1 MKISP
6 QKIWKNQIVP
16 LWPCLKGSLAKVY
29 KPCIRPN
36 CRMCQ
41 QGQKHP
47 AWMFSYSQDG
57 KRRCLYVPLA
67 MVKTMERALKNGR
80 RLEKLLFRIGPAL
93 LQAHRQSV
101 KTKRKTS
108 PKS

>member
-1 MKISP
+1 MKTSP
-6 QKIWKNQIVP
+6 KQLWENQITS

-36 CRMCQ
+36 CELCRS
-41 QGQKHP
+41 GQKHP
-47 AWMFSYSQDG
+47 AWLFAYSQGG

-67 MVKTMERALKNGR
+67 MVKTMQQALKNGR
-80 RLEKLLFRIGPAL
+80 RLEKLLFRLGPAL
-93 LQAHRQSV
+93 VQEHRNTV
-101 KTKRKTS
+101 KTQRKPI